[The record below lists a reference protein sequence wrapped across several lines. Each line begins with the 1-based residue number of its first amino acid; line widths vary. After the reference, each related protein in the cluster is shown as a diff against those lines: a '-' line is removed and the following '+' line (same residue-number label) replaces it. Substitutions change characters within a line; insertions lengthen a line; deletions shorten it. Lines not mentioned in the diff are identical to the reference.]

1 LEQRGAGLV
10 LDAQR
15 GRADKILIPAAN
27 ALKGVDP
34 NLISVVA
41 LVLALVVGIL
51 TYYSF
56 EDWELLLPIISI
68 LVLVSGFLDAVDG
81 KVARLVGKAGKR
93 GDFIDHVFDR
103 YADIFMIGGVVVS
116 SWCNIYLGILALL
129 GVLMTSYMGTQ
140 AQALGIGRMYA
151 GLLGRADRIVLM
163 FLVPLV
169 QWGYVLITGDKFV
182 DLGWVQFSMFE
193 IMMLWFALVGN
204 LTVVQ
209 RGIATWKELK

>member
-1 LEQRGAGLV
+1 MV
-10 LDAQR
+10 LDGQR
-15 GRADKILIPAAN
+15 GRADKILMPAAN
-27 ALKGVDP
+27 AMKGLDP
-34 NLISVVA
+34 NAISVMA
-41 LVLALVVGIL
+41 LILAFVVGVL

-56 EDWELLLPIISI
+56 DDWFLLLPIISI
-68 LVLVSGFLDAVDG
+68 MVLVSGFLDALDG

-116 SWCNIYLGILALL
+116 AWCNIYLGILALL

-151 GLLGRADRIVLM
+151 GFLGRADRIVLM
-163 FLVPLV
+163 FLVPLL
-169 QWGYVLITGDKFV
+169 QWGYTMITGDKFI
-182 DLGWVQFSMFE
+182 DLGWIEFSLFE
-193 IMMLWFALVGN
+193 VMMLWFAIVGN

>member
-1 LEQRGAGLV
+1 L
-10 LDAQR
+10 
-15 GRADKILIPAAN
+15 
-27 ALKGVDP
+27 
-34 NLISVVA
+34 
-41 LVLALVVGIL
+41 
-51 TYYSF
+51 
-56 EDWELLLPIISI
+56 
-68 LVLVSGFLDAVDG
+68 DG
-81 KVARLVGKAGKR
+81 KVARLAGKSGKR

-116 SWCNIYLGILALL
+116 SWCNVYLGILALL

-182 DLGWVQFSMFE
+182 DLGWVQFSIFE
-193 IMMLWFALVGN
+193 IMMVWFALVGN

>member
-1 LEQRGAGLV
+1 M
-10 LDAQR
+10 
-15 GRADKILIPAAN
+15 PAAN

-34 NLISVVA
+34 NLISVIA

-193 IMMLWFALVGN
+193 LMMLWFALVGN

>member
-1 LEQRGAGLV
+1 MV
-10 LDAQR
+10 LDGQR
-15 GRADKILIPAAN
+15 GRADKILMPAAN
-27 ALKGVDP
+27 AMKGLDP
-34 NLISVVA
+34 NAISVMA
-41 LVLALVVGIL
+41 LILAFVVGVL

-56 EDWELLLPIISI
+56 DDWFLLLPIISL
-68 LVLVSGFLDAVDG
+68 LVLVSGFLDALDG

-116 SWCNIYLGILALL
+116 AWCNIYLGIVALL

-151 GLLGRADRIVLM
+151 GFLGRADRIVLM
-163 FLVPLV
+163 FLVPLL
-169 QWGYVLITGDKFV
+169 QWGYTLITGDKFI
-182 DLGWVQFSMFE
+182 DLGWVEFSMFE
-193 IMMLWFALVGN
+193 VMMLWFAIVGN

>member
-1 LEQRGAGLV
+1 VV
-10 LDAQR
+10 LDGQR
-15 GRADKILIPAAN
+15 GRADKVLMPAAN
-27 ALKGVDP
+27 AMKSVDP
-34 NLISVVA
+34 NAISVMA
-41 LVLALVVGIL
+41 LILAFAVGVL

-56 EDWELLLPIISI
+56 NDWSLLLPIISI
-68 LVLVSGFLDAVDG
+68 LVIVSGFLDALDG
-81 KVARLVGKAGKR
+81 KVARLVGKTGKR

-116 SWCNIYLGILALL
+116 AWCNIYLGIVALL

-151 GLLGRADRIVLM
+151 GFLGRADRIVLM
-163 FLVPLV
+163 FLVPLL
-169 QWGYVLITGDKFV
+169 QWGYTMITGDKFI
-182 DLGWVQFSMFE
+182 DLGWVEFSMFE
-193 IMMLWFALVGN
+193 VMMLWFAIVGN

>member
-1 LEQRGAGLV
+1 MV
-10 LDAQR
+10 LDGQR
-15 GRADKILIPAAN
+15 GRADKVLMPAAN
-27 ALKGVDP
+27 AMKGVDP
-34 NLISVVA
+34 NAISVMA
-41 LVLALVVGIL
+41 LILAFAVGVL

-56 EDWELLLPIISI
+56 DEWSLLLPIISI
-68 LVLVSGFLDAVDG
+68 LVIVSGFLDALDG
-81 KVARLVGKAGKR
+81 KVARLVGKTGKR

-116 SWCNIYLGILALL
+116 AWCNVYLGIVALL

-151 GLLGRADRIVLM
+151 GFLGRADRIVLM
-163 FLVPLV
+163 FLVPLL
-169 QWGYVLITGDKFV
+169 QWGYTMITGDKFI
-182 DLGWVQFSMFE
+182 DLGWVEFSMFE
-193 IMMLWFALVGN
+193 VMMLWFAIVGN

>member
-1 LEQRGAGLV
+1 M
-10 LDAQR
+10 
-15 GRADKILIPAAN
+15 PAAN

-34 NLISVVA
+34 NLISVIA

-56 EDWELLLPIISI
+56 EDWQLLLPIISI

-81 KVARLVGKAGKR
+81 KVARLAGKAGKR

>member
-1 LEQRGAGLV
+1 M
-10 LDAQR
+10 
-15 GRADKILIPAAN
+15 PAAN

-34 NLISVVA
+34 NLISVIA

-68 LVLVSGFLDAVDG
+68 LVLVSGFLDALDG
-81 KVARLVGKAGKR
+81 KVARLAGKAGKR

>member
-1 LEQRGAGLV
+1 LV

-15 GRADKILIPAAN
+15 GRADKILMPAAN
-27 ALKGVDP
+27 AMKGLDP
-34 NLISVVA
+34 NVISVIA
-41 LVLALVVGIL
+41 LILAFAVGVL

-56 EDWELLLPIISI
+56 EDWQLLLPIISL

-116 SWCNIYLGILALL
+116 AWCNIYLGILALL

-151 GLLGRADRIVLM
+151 GYLGRADRIVLM
-163 FLVPLV
+163 FMVPLI
-169 QWGYVLITGDKFV
+169 QWVYTMVTGDKFI
-182 DLGWVQFSMFE
+182 DLGWVEFSMFE
-193 IMMLWFALVGN
+193 VMMLWFAIVGN

>member
-1 LEQRGAGLV
+1 M
-10 LDAQR
+10 
-15 GRADKILIPAAN
+15 PAAN

-34 NLISVVA
+34 NLISVIA
-41 LVLALVVGIL
+41 LVLALAVGIL

-68 LVLVSGFLDAVDG
+68 LVLVSGFLDALDG
-81 KVARLVGKAGKR
+81 KVARLAGKAGKR

-169 QWGYVLITGDKFV
+169 QWGYVLITGDKFI
-182 DLGWVQFSMFE
+182 DLGWVQFSIFE

>member
-1 LEQRGAGLV
+1 MV

-15 GRADKILIPAAN
+15 GRADKILMPAAN

-34 NLISVVA
+34 NLISVIA

-56 EDWELLLPIISI
+56 EDWQLLLPIISI

-81 KVARLVGKAGKR
+81 KVARLAGKAGKR

>member
-1 LEQRGAGLV
+1 MV

-15 GRADKILIPAAN
+15 GRADKVLMPAAN

-34 NLISVVA
+34 NLISVIA

-68 LVLVSGFLDAVDG
+68 LVLVSGFLDALDG
-81 KVARLVGKAGKR
+81 KVARLAGKAGKR

-116 SWCNIYLGILALL
+116 SWCNVYLGILALL

>member
-1 LEQRGAGLV
+1 LERRGAGLV
-10 LDAQR
+10 LDAHR
-15 GRADKILIPAAN
+15 GRADKVLMPAAN

-34 NLISVVA
+34 NLISVIA

-68 LVLVSGFLDAVDG
+68 LVLVSGFLDALDG
-81 KVARLVGKAGKR
+81 KVARLAGKAGKR

-116 SWCNIYLGILALL
+116 SWCNVYLGILALL

>member
-1 LEQRGAGLV
+1 LV

-15 GRADKILIPAAN
+15 GRADKILMPAAN

-56 EDWELLLPIISI
+56 DDWELLLPIISI

>member
-1 LEQRGAGLV
+1 MV

-15 GRADKILIPAAN
+15 GRADKVLMPAAN

-34 NLISVVA
+34 NLISVIA

-68 LVLVSGFLDAVDG
+68 LVLVSGFLDAMDG
-81 KVARLVGKAGKR
+81 KVARLAGKAGKR

-151 GLLGRADRIVLM
+151 GTSRSGRPHRANVPGAVGAVGLRPHHRRQVRGPGVGTVLH
-163 FLVPLV
+163 VR
-169 QWGYVLITGDKFV
+169 DH
-182 DLGWVQFSMFE
+182 D
-193 IMMLWFALVGN
+193 ALVRVGWQPN
-204 LTVVQ
+204 
-209 RGIATWKELK
+209 RGAKRHSAPGRS

>member
-1 LEQRGAGLV
+1 LV

-15 GRADKILIPAAN
+15 GRADKILMPAAN

-81 KVARLVGKAGKR
+81 KVARLAGKAGKR
-93 GDFIDHVFDR
+93 GDFVDHVFDR

>member
-1 LEQRGAGLV
+1 VV
-10 LDAQR
+10 LDGQR
-15 GRADKILIPAAN
+15 GRADKILMPVAN
-27 ALKGVDP
+27 AMKGLDP
-34 NLISVVA
+34 NAISVMA
-41 LVLALVVGIL
+41 LILAFVVGVL

-56 EDWELLLPIISI
+56 DDWFLLLPIISI
-68 LVLVSGFLDAVDG
+68 MVLVSGFLDALDG

-116 SWCNIYLGILALL
+116 AWCNIYLGILALL

-151 GLLGRADRIVLM
+151 GFLGRADRIVLM
-163 FLVPLV
+163 FLVPLL
-169 QWGYVLITGDKFV
+169 QWGYTMITGDKFI
-182 DLGWVQFSMFE
+182 DLGWIEFSMFE
-193 IMMLWFALVGN
+193 VMMLWFAIVGN

>member
-1 LEQRGAGLV
+1 MV

-15 GRADKILIPAAN
+15 GRADKILMPAAN

-34 NLISVVA
+34 NLISVIA

>member
-1 LEQRGAGLV
+1 VV
-10 LDAQR
+10 LDGQR
-15 GRADKILIPAAN
+15 GRADKVLMPVAN
-27 ALKGVDP
+27 AMKGVDP
-34 NLISVVA
+34 NAISVMA
-41 LVLALVVGIL
+41 LILAFAVGVL

-56 EDWELLLPIISI
+56 NDWSLLLPIISI
-68 LVLVSGFLDAVDG
+68 LVIVSGFLDALDG
-81 KVARLVGKAGKR
+81 KVARLVGKTGKR

-116 SWCNIYLGILALL
+116 AWCNIYLGIVALL

-151 GLLGRADRIVLM
+151 GFLGRADRIVLM
-163 FLVPLV
+163 FLVPLL
-169 QWGYVLITGDKFV
+169 QWGYTMITGDKFI
-182 DLGWVQFSMFE
+182 DLGWVEFSMFE
-193 IMMLWFALVGN
+193 VMMLWFAIVGN

>member
-1 LEQRGAGLV
+1 LV

-15 GRADKILIPAAN
+15 GRADKVLMPAAN

-34 NLISVVA
+34 NLISVIA

-68 LVLVSGFLDAVDG
+68 LVLVSGFLDALDG

-116 SWCNIYLGILALL
+116 SWCNVYLGILALL

-182 DLGWVQFSMFE
+182 DLGWVQFSIFE
-193 IMMLWFALVGN
+193 VMMLWFALVGN

>member
-1 LEQRGAGLV
+1 MV
-10 LDAQR
+10 LDGQR
-15 GRADKILIPAAN
+15 GRADKVLMPAAN
-27 ALKGVDP
+27 AMKGVDP
-34 NLISVVA
+34 NAISVMA
-41 LVLALVVGIL
+41 LILAFAVGFL

-56 EDWELLLPIISI
+56 EDWSLLLPIISL
-68 LVLVSGFLDAVDG
+68 LVIVSGFLDALDG
-81 KVARLVGKAGKR
+81 KVARLVGKTGKR

-116 SWCNIYLGILALL
+116 AWCNIYLGIVALL

-151 GLLGRADRIVLM
+151 GFLGRADRIVLM
-163 FLVPLV
+163 FLVPLL
-169 QWGYVLITGDKFV
+169 QWGYTMMTGDKFI
-182 DLGWVQFSMFE
+182 DLGWVEFSMFE
-193 IMMLWFALVGN
+193 VMMLWFAIVGN

>member
-1 LEQRGAGLV
+1 VV
-10 LDAQR
+10 LDGQR
-15 GRADKILIPAAN
+15 GRADKILMPAAN
-27 ALKGVDP
+27 AMKGLDP
-34 NLISVVA
+34 NAISVMA
-41 LVLALVVGIL
+41 LILAFVVGVL

-56 EDWELLLPIISI
+56 DDWFLLLPIISI
-68 LVLVSGFLDAVDG
+68 MVLVSGFLDALDG

-116 SWCNIYLGILALL
+116 AWCNIYLGILALL

-151 GLLGRADRIVLM
+151 GFLGRADRIVLM
-163 FLVPLV
+163 FLVPLL
-169 QWGYVLITGDKFV
+169 QWGYTLITGDKFI
-182 DLGWVQFSMFE
+182 DLGWIEFSMFE
-193 IMMLWFALVGN
+193 VMMLWFAIVGN